1 MALKYVSVE
10 SYIDGKSTKPLFLL
24 CTLRFI
30 SAYFDQL
37 CVNASSHNLCTLG
50 IKEAAIIFQLE
61 SLAIETDVQML
72 LDRVHFFFFG
82 FVDSVRISTEYFK
95 KGRAGTTQLSLNRIL
110 P

>member
-72 LDRVHFFFFG
+72 LDRVHLFFFF
-82 FVDSVRISTEYFK
+82 FLALWIQSESVPNILR
-95 KGRAGTTQLSLNRIL
+95 KGGLAQHSCL
-110 P
+110 